1 MVFSSHLFV
10 YYFLPAT
17 LLVYYALPRAGRHLW
32 LALASYFFYGW
43 ANPAFMALMFVSTAI
58 DYVCGQRIEALPA
71 ERVRPRRAWLI
82 VSIVANLALLGFFKY
97 FNFALDSYNA
107 LLAAVG
113 LGHLQPDLVLRVAL
127 PLGISFYTFQ
137 SMSYSL
143 DIYRGRAR
151 PLESVVDF
159 ALYVSLF
166 PQLVAGPIIRFSEL
180 ADQLKERTH
189 TFEKFSRG
197 VAFFG
202 LGMAK
207 KILLANPC
215 GFAARFNYLGLRY
228 NTPLYG
234 WVEEQFGLSR
244 AEFVILYSLG
254 LVDGVTASEIA
265 ASTAFPKNTLSRAV
279 SRLVKLGLIQ
289 RSEGQADR
297 RQQNLMLTF
306 AGHAILDEAMPRFV
320 ALEEEMLA
328 PLSLVERET
337 LSALMAK
344 VVLAM
349 FDSSAPAAT
358 VPERWPTATQT
369 LKE

>member
-1 MVFSSHLFV
+1 MRDYGLRRQKSLIGYRHKTSLLFILELNTPIPAG
-10 YYFLPAT
+10 LPAGAESGT
-17 LLVYYALPRAGRHLW
+17 SAEMLGRHRLDAFTHARLW
-32 LALASYFFYGW
+32 
-43 ANPAFMALMFVSTAI
+43 
-58 DYVCGQRIEALPA
+58 R
-71 ERVRPRRAWLI
+71 
-82 VSIVANLALLGFFKY
+82 
-97 FNFALDSYNA
+97 
-107 LLAAVG
+107 
-113 LGHLQPDLVLRVAL
+113 
-127 PLGISFYTFQ
+127 
-137 SMSYSL
+137 
-143 DIYRGRAR
+143 
-151 PLESVVDF
+151 
-159 ALYVSLF
+159 
-166 PQLVAGPIIRFSEL
+166 
-180 ADQLKERTH
+180 
-189 TFEKFSRG
+189 
-197 VAFFG
+197 
-202 LGMAK
+202 
-207 KILLANPC
+207 NPC

-349 FDSSAPAAT
+349 FDSSAPAST
-358 VPERWPTATQT
+358 VRER
-369 LKE
+369 